1 MAARSR
7 MTAVLS
13 ALRLTLTPFMTLP
26 RMTVAAGPPA
36 SADSPRGQIQVAA
49 KMDINVD
56 NAAVGPKAAF
66 DTGPDQDSV
75 RDNGGGTQVI
85 ECSDSFGS

>member
-1 MAARSR
+1 MFS
-7 MTAVLS
+7 T
-13 ALRLTLTPFMTLP
+13 
-26 RMTVAAGPPA
+26 
-36 SADSPRGQIQVAA
+36 I
-49 KMDINVD
+49 D

-85 ECSDSFGS
+85 ECSDSFGSSCGCLRPSVWRGRALLSFISSRS